1 MKQIKDLKPVLH
13 LKKDNYIYRYV
24 LVDRFQND
32 GKNHYGFDTKQEK
45 TTEEIFALK
54 SNRQIRRK
62 YARLCNAR
70 YSEVRDAVFR
80 SHPWNCLQKRV
91 EVSSSVTVPAWGFS
105 YQYDLPGDCLRLLRI
120 LEYDSDH
127 KVEGRSILSNSE
139 TMKILYISRVTDP
152 NQYDELL
159 RETLS
164 SALGADIAYAITSNN
179 TTSQNMITSYQE
191 KLRDARFVD
200 STEGYNVNP
209 DNGMTDVVGADTFI
223 NSRY

>member
-1 MKQIKDLKPVLH
+1 MASIVGICNGALNQLGATTILSLNEDS
-13 LKKDNYIYRYV
+13 
-24 LVDRFQND
+24 
-32 GKNHYGFDTKQEK
+32 KN
-45 TTEEIFALK
+45 
-54 SNRQIRRK
+54 
-62 YARLCNAR
+62 ARLCNTR

-80 SHPWNCLQKRV
+80 SHPWNCLQKRI
-91 EVSSSVTVPAWGFS
+91 EISSSTTVPAWGFS

-179 TTSQNMITSYQE
+179 TTSQNMIASYQE